1 MAMMQKSVLLLL
13 LTLTAVAHAG
23 SIDDELYS
31 AIHGR
36 WQSTAMDVIMES
48 ADRLGS
54 REVSLGL
61 LLTLSTFGDEKA
73 RDASKLCVV
82 SLVSG
87 QLACGALKAVVNR
100 PRPEEES
107 SSRWN
112 SSFPS
117 GHAAGAFSLATV
129 LSNRYPRWRPVF
141 YFVASAVALSRVYL
155 GRHYPSDVL
164 AGSLIGYASSRV
176 VLTHEAAVL
185 KFTF

>member
-1 MAMMQKSVLLLL
+1 MATMRRSVLLLL
-13 LTLTAVAHAG
+13 LVLTTVAQAG
-23 SIDDELYS
+23 SIDEELYS
-31 AIHGR
+31 AIHHR
-36 WQSTAMDVIMES
+36 WQSPAMDVVMES
-48 ADRLGS
+48 ANRIGS
-54 REVSLGL
+54 REVTLGVL
-61 LLTLSTFGDEKA
+61 LALSTFGDEKA
-73 RDASKLCVV
+73 RDVSKLSVV

-87 QLACGALKAVVNR
+87 QLVCGVLKASVNR
-100 PRPEEES
+100 SRPEEES

-129 LSNRYPRWRPVF
+129 LSNRYPRLRPVF
-141 YFVASAVALSRVYL
+141 YLVASAVALSRVYL

-176 VLTHEAAVL
+176 VLTHEAVVL